1 MGRSGIRSGWVAVA
15 LVVALQGLLAGCDL
29 QAVAAGEPQ
38 ILVPEPPAAPPVE
51 AGKALP
57 TATPVGEAPAAAA
70 PVLDAPP
77 SPTPASPAVGPEFV
91 PGVNPLTGLPV
102 DDPAVLTCK
111 PLMVAISLFPVSARA
126 KQAGL
131 PLAAYVFEIYD
142 HDGMTRNLVG
152 FYGDYVQGLADIL
165 GNRLAEAQPGFSIGP
180 IRSGRLAFEDIK
192 TLFPGAV
199 LITAGA
205 SSEVAEQLT
214 NRQNVFG
221 SSSGDINSAGLD
233 LAQLQGL
240 VPCNADPAEY
250 AGLTFDPRPPAG
262 GREAASFQV
271 IYNDLNRVRWD
282 YDVMRAAYLQSRDKA
297 DASGEYYPSID
308 QLTGEQLAFPN
319 VLVLFAEHR
328 FVNSTATIVEVETL
342 YVEGRKGLLF
352 RDGRQVD
359 ITWSTRKGELRLFG
373 ADGEPI
379 ALRPGPTYFEV
390 VSYQSTWNPE
400 AMIVRFHSPP
410 LP

>member
-1 MGRSGIRSGWVAVA
+1 MVGRRSGVSGLLALGSIAALGALSGCNLRPVVAVA
-15 LVVALQGLLAGCDL
+15 APPEAP
-29 QAVAAGEPQ
+29 AVA
-38 ILVPEPPAAPPVE
+38 PPAA
-51 AGKALP
+51 
-57 TATPVGEAPAAAA
+57 TATTLPAASLPLPQA
-70 PVLDAPP
+70 PVVEPLP
-77 SPTPASPAVGPEFV
+77 SSTPASQAIGPDLV

-102 DDPAVLTCK
+102 DDPSVLTCK
-111 PLMVAISLFPVSARA
+111 PLMVAISLFPVSARE

-131 PLAAYVFEIYD
+131 PLAAFVFEIYD

-152 FYGDYVQGLADIL
+152 FYGDYIQNLADIL
-165 GNRLAEAQPGFSIGP
+165 ANRMAETTPGFSIGP
-180 IRSGRLAFEDIK
+180 IRSGRLAYEDIK

-205 SSEVAEQLT
+205 SSEVAEQLS

-221 SSSGDINSAGLD
+221 SDPSNINSAGLD
-233 LAQLQGL
+233 LTKLQGL

-250 AGLTFDPRPPAG
+250 AGLTFDPVPPVG
-262 GREAASFQV
+262 GREAPTFQV

-282 YDVMRAAYLQSRDKA
+282 YDPQRLTYLQSRDKA
-297 DASGEYYPSID
+297 DASGEFYPSID
-308 QLTGEQLAFPN
+308 HLTGEPLGFPN
-319 VLVLFAEHR
+319 VVVLFAQHR

-352 RDGRQVD
+352 RDGRQYD

-373 ADGEPI
+373 SDGEPI

-390 VSYQSTWNPE
+390 VSYQSTWNAE
-400 AMIVRFHSPP
+400 TMTVRFHAPP
-410 LP
+410 RP

>member
-1 MGRSGIRSGWVAVA
+1 MVRPGIRLGWTFVALLVAV
-15 LVVALQGLLAGCDL
+15 QGLLAGCGPQL
-29 QAVAAGEPQ
+29 TAVELSGAPAVMEAAGEPQ
-38 ILVPEPPAAPPVE
+38 
-51 AGKALP
+51 P
-57 TATPVGEAPAAAA
+57 TATPASEVPATEAPR
-70 PVLDAPP
+70 VQAPP
-77 SPTPASPAVGPEFV
+77 LPTSTASVIAPESI
-91 PGVNPLTGLPV
+91 PGINLLTGLPV
-102 DDPAVLTCK
+102 DDPAVLACK

-131 PLAAYVFEIYD
+131 PLAAFVFEIYD

-152 FYGDYVQGLADIL
+152 FYGDYVHDLSEIL
-165 GNRLAEAQPGFSIGP
+165 GNQLAEAQPGFSIGP

-205 SSEVAEQLT
+205 SAEVAEQLT
-214 NRQNVFG
+214 NRRNVFG
-221 SSSGDINSAGLD
+221 SDSGDINSAGLN
-233 LAQLQGL
+233 LEALQGL

-250 AGLTFDPRPPAG
+250 AGLTFDSAAPAG
-262 GREAASFQV
+262 GREAPSFQV
-271 IYNDLNRVRWD
+271 LYNNLNRVRWD
-282 YDVMRAAYLQSRDKA
+282 YASEAGAYLQSRDKA

-319 VLVLFAEHR
+319 VLVLFAQHR

-352 RDGRQVD
+352 RDGRQYD

-373 ADGEPI
+373 ADGEAI

>member
-1 MGRSGIRSGWVAVA
+1 MAHPGMRLGWIAVA
-15 LVVALQGLLAGCDL
+15 LLVVLQGLLAGCNL
-29 QAVAAGEPQ
+29 RAVSAVEPQVAA
-38 ILVPEPPAAPPVE
+38 PEPLAGLPAE
-51 AGKALP
+51 AGETMP
-57 TATPVGEAPAAAA
+57 TATPVSQPEATEPPAAEGA
-70 PVLDAPP
+70 
-77 SPTPASPAVGPEFV
+77 PTPVPTPVVIGPGFV
-91 PGVNPLTGLPV
+91 PGINPLTGLPV

-131 PLAAYVFEIYD
+131 PLAAFVFEIYD

-165 GNRLAEAQPGFSIGP
+165 DNQLAEAQPGFSIGP
-180 IRSGRLAFEDIK
+180 IRSGRLAFEDVK

-221 SSSGDINSAGLD
+221 SDSGDINSAGLD
-233 LAQLQGL
+233 LANLQGL

-250 AGLTFDPRPPAG
+250 AGLIFDPVPPPG
-262 GREAASFQV
+262 GREAPSFQV

-282 YDVMRAAYLQSRDKA
+282 YDAERAAYLQSRDKA

-319 VLVLFAEHR
+319 VLVLFAQHR

-352 RDGRQVD
+352 RDGRQYD
-359 ITWSTRKGELRLFG
+359 ITWSTRKGEMQLFG
-373 ADGEPI
+373 PDDEPI
-379 ALRPGPTYFEV
+379 ALHPGPAYFEV
-390 VSYQSTWNPE
+390 VSYQSSWDPE
-400 AMIVRFHSPP
+400 TMTVRFHSPP

>member
-1 MGRSGIRSGWVAVA
+1 MTRGGRRRLGW
-15 LVVALQGLLAGCDL
+15 LVVALLMGVQGLLAGCSPQL
-29 QAVAAGEPQ
+29 AAAGLQPGIAGQ
-38 ILVPEPPAAPPVE
+38 VP
-51 AGKALP
+51 ALFEEVAEVRP
-57 TATPVGEAPAAAA
+57 TATAVAEPPVTEAAT
-70 PVLDAPP
+70 VDAPP
-77 SPTPASPAVGPEFV
+77 SPTPASSVIGPEYV
-91 PGVNPLTGLPV
+91 TGINPLTGLSV
-102 DDPAVLTCK
+102 NDPSVLACK
-111 PLMVAISLFPVSARA
+111 PLMVAISLFPVSAREH
-126 KQAGL
+126 QAGL
-131 PLAAYVFEIYD
+131 PLAAFVFEIYD

-152 FYGDYVQGLADIL
+152 FYGDYVQGLTDIL
-165 GNRLAEAQPGFSIGP
+165 ANRLAEAQPGFSIGP

-205 SSEVAEQLT
+205 SAEVAAQIT
-214 NRQNVFG
+214 NRRNVFG
-221 SSSGDINSAGLD
+221 SESSDINSAGLD
-233 LAQLQGL
+233 LANLQGL

-250 AGLTFDPRPPAG
+250 AGLTFDPSPPAG
-262 GREAASFQV
+262 GRPAPSFQV
-271 IYNDLNRVRWD
+271 IYNHLNRVRWE
-282 YDVMRAAYLQSRDKA
+282 YDAARAAYLQSRDRA

-342 YVEGRKGLLF
+342 YVEGRKGMLF
-352 RDGRQVD
+352 RDGRQYD

-373 ADGEPI
+373 PDGEPI

-390 VSYQSTWNPE
+390 VSYQSVWNPDS
-400 AMIVRFHSPP
+400 MTVRFHTPP

>member
-1 MGRSGIRSGWVAVA
+1 MARPGMRLGWIAVA
-15 LVVALQGLLAGCDL
+15 LLVVLQGLLAGCSL
-29 QAVAAGEPQ
+29 RAVSAVEPQVAALAP
-38 ILVPEPPAAPPVE
+38 LAVPLVE
-51 AGKALP
+51 AGETMP
-57 TATPVGEAPAAAA
+57 TATPVSQPEATEPPAAEVA
-70 PVLDAPP
+70 
-77 SPTPASPAVGPEFV
+77 PTPVPTPVVIGPDFV
-91 PGVNPLTGLPV
+91 PGINPLTGLPV

-131 PLAAYVFEIYD
+131 PLAAFVFEVYD

-165 GNRLAEAQPGFSIGP
+165 DNQLAEAQPGFSIGP

-214 NRQNVFG
+214 NRRNVFG
-221 SSSGDINSAGLD
+221 SDSGDINSAGLD
-233 LAQLQGL
+233 LANLQGL

-250 AGLTFDPRPPAG
+250 AGLIFDPTPPPG
-262 GREAASFQV
+262 GREAPLFQV

-282 YDVMRAAYLQSRDKA
+282 YDAERAAYLQSRDKA

-319 VLVLFAEHR
+319 ALVLFAQHR
-328 FVNSTATIVEVETL
+328 FVNRTATIVEVETL

-352 RDGRQVD
+352 RDGRQYD
-359 ITWSTRKGELRLFG
+359 ITWSTRKGEMQLFG
-373 ADGEPI
+373 PDGEPI

-390 VSYQSTWNPE
+390 VSYQSSWDPE
-400 AMIVRFHSPP
+400 TMTVRFHSPP

>member
-1 MGRSGIRSGWVAVA
+1 MARPGMRLGWITVA
-15 LVVALQGLLAGCDL
+15 LLVVLQGLLAGCNL
-29 QAVAAGEPQ
+29 RAVTAVEPQVAAP
-38 ILVPEPPAAPPVE
+38 VPLAGPLVE
-51 AGKALP
+51 AGVTMP
-57 TATPVGEAPAAAA
+57 TATPVSQPEATEPPAAEAA
-70 PVLDAPP
+70 PTPV
-77 SPTPASPAVGPEFV
+77 PTPVAIGPGLV

-131 PLAAYVFEIYD
+131 PLAAFVFEIYD

-165 GNRLAEAQPGFSIGP
+165 DNPLAEAQPGFSIGP

-221 SSSGDINSAGLD
+221 SDSGDINSAGLD
-233 LAQLQGL
+233 LANLQGL

-250 AGLTFDPRPPAG
+250 AGLIFDPVPPAG
-262 GREAASFQV
+262 GREAPSFQV

-282 YDVMRAAYLQSRDKA
+282 FDAERAAYLQSRDKA

-319 VLVLFAEHR
+319 VLVLFAQHR
-328 FVNSTATIVEVETL
+328 FVNSAATIVEVETL

-352 RDGRQVD
+352 RDGRQYD
-359 ITWSTRKGELRLFG
+359 ITWSTRKGEMQLFG
-373 ADGEPI
+373 PDGEPI

-390 VSYQSTWNPE
+390 VSYQSSWDPE
-400 AMIVRFHSPP
+400 TMTVRFHSPP